1 MCGIVCYNGTK
12 NAIDIIVNGLEKLEY
27 RGYDSAGI
35 SIIHDDKLETIK
47 KAGRLDVLEKEIE
60 KRNLSYIPTTGIGH
74 TRWATHGVPTDTNAH
89 PHVSEDGLISV
100 VHNGIIENYM
110 DLKEELL
117 KDGYNF
123 KSDTDTEVVAG
134 IIAKYY
140 EKDILTTVLKVRPML
155 EGSYAIGVLSERDPD
170 TLVALRHDA
179 PLVAGITNDG
189 IILASDIT
197 SIIEHTKNII
207 FLESGDI
214 VVSNKKEY
222 KIFDKYDKEVKREIK
237 TVDWNYEKATKE
249 GYDHFMIKEINE
261 QPRAIKEA
269 ISVRIKDGFLNLE
282 NGFTK
287 EEIENFSSIY
297 IVACG
302 TAHHA
307 GQVGKF
313 AIEKFAKRPV
323 FDEIASEF
331 RYQNPFIDENSLLIV
346 VSQSGETADTLA
358 AIKEAKKRGAKVLSI
373 TNVVGSSIDRESDKT
388 IYCYAG
394 PEVSVASTKAYTTQ
408 LVALYFLA
416 LDFAYKTNKMT
427 REEVVEILEE
437 LKKIPDHIEEILKNQ
452 EEIKSVAE
460 EIKNSTSS
468 FYIGRGIDYLS
479 AKEGALKLKEVTYIH
494 VEAFPAGE
502 LKHGSLALIE
512 DRTPAFAVA
521 TNEDLLP
528 KTQSNIKEVTARG
541 GWVYGIGIE
550 DESDLLKS
558 TCRKVIFI
566 PKSVDILMPILTAI
580 PMQLLAYYTSVA
592 KGIDVDRPRNLA
604 KSVTVE

>member
-1 MCGIVCYNGTK
+1 MCGIVCYDGK
-12 NAIDIIVNGLEKLEY
+12 QNALDIIVNGLEKLEY

-35 SIIHDDKLETIK
+35 SVIHDRKIETIK
-47 KAGRLDVLEKEIE
+47 KAGRLDVLENEI
-60 KRNLSYIPTTGIGH
+60 KNRNLKFIPTTGIGH
-74 TRWATHGVPTDTNAH
+74 TRWATHGVPTDENAH
-89 PHVSEDGLISV
+89 PHVSIDGVISV

-110 DLKEELL
+110 DLKEELIH
-117 KDGYNF
+117 DGYEF

-134 IIAKYY
+134 ILAKYY
-140 EKDILTTVLKVRPML
+140 ENNLLDTVLKVRNML
-155 EGSYAIGVLSERDPD
+155 EGSYAIGILSNHDPD
-170 TLVALRHDA
+170 TLIAIRHDA
-179 PLVAGITNDG
+179 PLIAGITDDG
-189 IILASDIT
+189 IIVASDIT
-197 SIIEHTKNII
+197 SIIEYTKDVI
-207 FLESGDI
+207 FLESGDL
-214 VVSNKKEY
+214 VYSNKKEY
-222 KIFDKYDKEVKREIK
+222 KIYNKEGNVVEREVKTI
-237 TVDWNYEKATKE
+237 DWNYEKATKE

-261 QPRAIKEA
+261 QPQAIKEA
-269 ISVRIKDGFLNLE
+269 ISLRSKDGFINLE

-287 EEIENFSSIY
+287 EEIEKFSTIY
-297 IVACG
+297 VVACG

-307 GQVGKF
+307 GEVGKF

-323 FDEIASEF
+323 YTEIASEF

-358 AIKEAKKRGAKVLSI
+358 AIKEAKRRGAKVLSI

-416 LDFAYKTNKMT
+416 LDFAYKTGKMT
-427 REEVVEILEE
+427 EEEVRDVIKN
-437 LKKIPDHIEEILKNQ
+437 LKKVPEQITEILKDHSVVKEIAN
-452 EEIKSVAE
+452 EIKDSE
-460 EIKNSTSS
+460 SS

-512 DRTPAFAVA
+512 EKTPAFAIA
-521 TNEDLLP
+521 GNKKLLP
-528 KTQSNIKEVTARG
+528 KTQSNIKEISARG
-541 GWVYGIGIE
+541 GWVYGIGIDDDLE
-550 DESDLLKS
+550 LLKS
-558 TCRKVIFI
+558 TCRKVII
-566 PKSVDILMPILTAI
+566 LPENMDILMPILTAI